1 MDSVKN
7 ETREQTMVLAGR
19 MYEASDILRGI
30 QTRQYTSLDELESV
44 LEQRASHLM
53 SELQKKI

>member
-53 SELQKKI
+53 GELQKKI